1 MKLVIWI
8 FDAKRSFA
16 LLVSLHSAK
25 WEATKS
31 LKNKNELKIK
41 DHKKELSRKLHVEEQ
56 NIEEK
61 LVSINN
67 AKSVL
72 TKRGDMN
79 VNRALETVIE
89 MIGDD
94 DSQNSLPEVSKN
106 DMNSVR
112 SVLSKWNENIK
123 A

>member
-1 MKLVIWI
+1 M
-8 FDAKRSFA
+8 
-16 LLVSLHSAK
+16 
-25 WEATKS
+25 
-31 LKNKNELKIK
+31 
-41 DHKKELSRKLHVEEQ
+41 EEQ

-94 DSQNSLPEVSKN
+94 TNDSQNLLPDVSKN
-106 DMNSVR
+106 DMSSVR